1 MTNVHDLP
9 STPVSTSA
17 PKAWRFADGKI
28 VRGRKNEEEYL
39 EAIVG
44 VLKRV
49 TIFYGELDTGAKYG
63 KLEAEL
69 EGKDG
74 PIVVGS
80 SILSATNG
88 RPTLSS
94 SITFAQ
100 GLLLCGAGDAI
111 QITCNAGK
119 ENKYG
124 ATPTYVNL
132 SRLSQHPV
140 TGEWRAISIRSNSD
154 DPWSED
160 LLNDLLG
167 KLKEHPAYADRPQ
180 RMSAEEEADNA
191 SGSAHYIKMASELA
205 RERGW
210 VPPIADPEGWLS
222 LLKAV
227 ANQRK
232 EPAPATL
239 EGASDAIWG
248 AMLTGLQNSPAKPKA
263 LKAAPAPV
271 EEDIDPFAE

>member
-1 MTNVHDLP
+1 MTNLQNLP
-9 STPVSTSA
+9 DSPVSTSA
-17 PKAWRFADGKI
+17 PKAWRFANGKI
-28 VRGRKNEEEYL
+28 VRGRKGEEEYL

-44 VLKRV
+44 ALKRV
-49 TIFYGELDTGAKYG
+49 TVFYGELDTGERYG

-74 PIVVGS
+74 PIVAGS

-100 GLLLCGAGDAI
+100 GLLMTAVGEVV

-119 ENKYG
+119 ENKFG
-124 ATPTYVNL
+124 ATPTYVNM

-140 TGEWRAISIRSNSD
+140 TGDWRAIPIRANGGDS
-154 DPWSED
+154 WSED
-160 LLNDLLG
+160 LLNDLLE
-167 KLKEHPAYADRPQ
+167 KIRQHPAYADRPA
-180 RMSAEEEADNA
+180 RANADEDSDNA
-191 SGSAHYIKMASELA
+191 SGAAHYIKMASELS

-210 VPPIADPEGWLS
+210 VPPMADTEGWLS

-227 ANQRK
+227 ASQRK
-232 EPAPATL
+232 EDVPKTL
-239 EGASDAIWG
+239 EAASDGVWG
-248 AMLTGLQNSPAKPKA
+248 AMLTGLQNSAAKPKA
-263 LKAAPAPV
+263 LKLAPKAEV
-271 EEDIDPFAE
+271 EEFDPFAE